1 MIELSFAVSAFWKEK
16 GLRHGLHSSNRR
28 GARPRT
34 CHALTFKITW
44 ACAIFLFIYGGIEV
58 GVGGWVVIFMKSVRH
73 GNAFAS
79 GMTETGFWL
88 GITLGRFTLGFISP
102 RLGERLSIAIYLII
116 SIGLELLFWL
126 VPQFLVS
133 AFAVSLIGFFTGT
146 IFPGVVVVATR
157 LLPKDVQV
165 PAIGFA
171 AALAMGGGS
180 VFPFII
186 GAIAQAKGVNIL
198 QPFMLAML
206 TAALGVWVAILRFS
220 V

>member
-1 MIELSFAVSAFWKEK
+1 MIELFFAVSAFWGEK
-16 GLRHGLHSSNRR
+16 GLRHGSESSNR
-28 GARPRT
+28 GGTHPRT
-34 CHALTFKITW
+34 CHALTYKITW
-44 ACAIFLFIYGGIEV
+44 VCAIFLFIYGGIEV

-116 SIGLELLFWL
+116 SICLELLFWL

-133 AFAVSLIGFFTGT
+133 AFAVSLIGYFTGT

-157 LLPKDVQV
+157 LLPKDIQV

-171 AALAMGGGS
+171 AAMAMGGGS

-186 GAIAQAKGVNIL
+186 GAIAQAKGVGIL

-206 TAALGVWVAILRFS
+206 TAALGVWVALLRFS